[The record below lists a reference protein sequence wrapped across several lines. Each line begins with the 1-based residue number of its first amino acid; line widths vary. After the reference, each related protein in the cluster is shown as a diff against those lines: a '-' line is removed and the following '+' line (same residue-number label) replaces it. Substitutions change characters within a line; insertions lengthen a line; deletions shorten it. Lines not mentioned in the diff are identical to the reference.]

1 MLPVT
6 VWDPPKRKKSVWRWL
21 GPLLLV
27 LLAGG
32 AAAYLYLMNMAHRA
46 M

>member
-6 VWDPPKRKKSVWRWL
+6 VWDPPKRKRSSWRWL
-21 GPLLLV
+21 GPLVVV

-32 AAAYLYLMNMAHRA
+32 AAAYWYVLRPRYGI
-46 M
+46 